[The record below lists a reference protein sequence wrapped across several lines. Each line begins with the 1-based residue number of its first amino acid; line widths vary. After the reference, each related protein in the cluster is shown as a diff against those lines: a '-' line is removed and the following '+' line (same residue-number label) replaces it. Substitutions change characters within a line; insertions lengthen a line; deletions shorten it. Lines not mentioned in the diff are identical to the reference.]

1 MRWIVT
7 LLGVIALM
15 NTQAWGQTS
24 WTWNQTTSGNWNTST
39 NWAEGTVP
47 ASAATTQLTFNAS
60 GTTSYTATNNIG
72 AATFTLNRLTV
83 NNTGT
88 GTVTI
93 TGAAAAN
100 TLTFA
105 GTDPTLDITGTSLF
119 LGLMAGSATVTKVGS
134 GTFIHD
140 SNNSGF
146 TGTLIVNAGT
156 FVNRA
161 TNVATTNF
169 NPVSIVV
176 NNGGTY
182 QFGAA
187 TVGDPNLPNS
197 TYITVNTGGIVEWQE
212 GETYGGILMQGGLV
226 NLSQGGMTMSGT
238 IAQTWQSGT
247 IQGGAFTIGGA
258 NAINKTTSGTV
269 TIQGSASITTTTG
282 GLNIQEGTIAMVNAA
297 NLGTA
302 NITLGTATT
311 AGTFEYQGVTA
322 TRAGTFTMAGD
333 GAIAVTN
340 ANTILTLSGNF
351 SGSGILSKT
360 GSGTLHLT
368 GTLDQ
373 TGTTSV
379 AAGTLRVNP
388 VTATGN
394 FTVTDGAVLAVNNG
408 AGTASFTAPNLGLGT
423 IASTVR
429 FELNSTSLPTV
440 PLAVVSTSNGLTGVA
455 TLAMTNAQPFAIG
468 TYTLIDYSGTEITS
482 GFGLSLPGR
491 TAGSLV
497 YNAANTSI
505 DANITSLGDTVKWG
519 GQVNGTWDI
528 GTAANVGGTNNWRLL
543 SNNNDTNYI
552 NGDTVSFDDTA
563 SGNFNVTIPA
573 TVSPASITV
582 NNSANNYTF
591 QGAGGIG
598 GGTTLTKTGTGTL
611 TVSTTNSFSGLT
623 TVNNGTLTFTTGGS
637 IGGSLTVNA
646 GAVNAVTNAIPGN
659 VTLNGGTL
667 SISSQDNLSSAS
679 GVTFNGGTLRV
690 TGTYATGAN
699 TQVFTM
705 TGPGTINVD
714 FFDPAGLEPGAF
726 GVGKNGD
733 SITGPGNLTKTG
745 PGWINFGSAGGTGFT
760 GAIAINDGVFSYTSN
775 RLTNSG
781 DITVA
786 SGGTL
791 ALVDTTTFTL
801 TSPFLTNVGSRII
814 LNGNGYANGGA
825 FRHQLDE
832 AGSSNAGVSWAIT
845 LNTTS
850 RFVMTNGTRGTRTAN
865 DTLSTTFTG
874 IISGAGGIVKAG
886 AQTMILAAANTYAGP
901 TNVEAGRLLVNGQTG
916 SDSGTGTGAVS
927 VQSGGTLGG
936 NGRIGGAVTINAG
949 GILAPGTTTATPTL
963 TVGSTVAVN
972 GIYAVNFFGTA
983 AADFGALAGQG
994 AVTYGGAGSS
1004 VALNLGTVTVAD
1016 LRNAVGIGNTRNYT
1030 IVQSTGTISGAFGN
1044 AATSGPI
1051 DFTSFGFDTSEWTI
1065 TYGSNQTVLSFTPVP
1080 EPMTMLAIGLAGTGL
1095 IAIRRRRSRNG

>member
-1 MRWIVT
+1 MRGIVS
-7 LLGVIALM
+7 LIVIAALM
-15 NTQAWGQTS
+15 NASASGQTS
-24 WTWNQTTSGNWNTST
+24 WTWNQTTNGTWNTAS
-39 NWAEGTVP
+39 NWVEGTVP
-47 ASAATTQLTFNAS
+47 VSDPTTQLTFNAT

-100 TLTFA
+100 TFTFA
-105 GTDPTLDITGTSLF
+105 GTNPTLDITGPTLF
-119 LGLMAGSATVTKVGS
+119 TGLMAGSATVTKVGT

-146 TGTLIVNAGT
+146 TGTLIINAGT

-197 TYITVNTGGIVEWQE
+197 TYITVNTGGTVEWQE

-226 NLSQGGMTMSGT
+226 NLSQGGMTMSGS

-247 IQGGAFTIGGA
+247 IQGGAFMIGG
-258 NAINKTTSGTV
+258 NTAINKTTTGTV
-269 TIQGSASITTTTG
+269 TIQGSASITTGTG
-282 GLNIQEGTIAMVNAA
+282 GLNIQEGTIAMVNVA

-302 NITLGTATT
+302 NVTLGTATT
-311 AGTFEYQGVTA
+311 AGTFEYQGATA
-322 TRAGTFTMAGD
+322 SRAGTFNLTGN
-333 GAIAVTN
+333 GSIAVTS
-340 ANTILTLSGNF
+340 ASTVLTLSGAF
-351 SGSGILSKT
+351 SGTGNLTKSGA
-360 GSGTLHLT
+360 GTLHLT
-368 GTLDQ
+368 GALGQ
-373 TGTTSV
+373 IGTTAV
-379 AAGTLRVNP
+379 AAGALRVNP
-388 VTATGN
+388 VTASGN
-394 FTVTDGAVLAVNNG
+394 ITVADNAVLAVNGG
-408 AGTASFTAPNLGLGT
+408 AGTASFTVPNLGLGT
-423 IASTVR
+423 TASTVR

-468 TYTLIDYSGTEITS
+468 TYTLIDYSGTAITS
-482 GFGLSLPGR
+482 GFALSLPGR

-497 YNAANTSI
+497 YNVANTTI
-505 DANITSLGDTVKWG
+505 DANITSLGDTIRWG
-519 GQVNGTWDI
+519 GQINGTWDI
-528 GTAANVGGTNNWRLL
+528 GTDVNVGGTNNWRLV

-552 NGDTVSFDDTA
+552 NGDTVTFDDTA
-563 SGNFNVTIPA
+563 SGNFTVSIPA
-573 TVSPASITV
+573 TVTPTAITV
-582 NNSANNYTF
+582 NNSTNDYTLT
-591 QGAGGIG
+591 GAGGV
-598 GGTTLTKTGTGTL
+598 GGTGTLTKSGTGTL
-611 TVSTTNSFSGLT
+611 TVSTTNSMSGLT
-623 TVNNGTLTFTTGGS
+623 TVNNGTVTFTTGGS

-659 VTLNGGTL
+659 VVLNGGTL
-667 SISSQDNLSSAS
+667 SITSQNNLSSAS
-679 GVTFNGGTLRV
+679 GITFNGGTLRV
-690 TGTYATGAN
+690 TGTYTTGAN
-699 TQVFTM
+699 TQLFTM

-714 FFDPAGLEPGAF
+714 FADPAGLEPGVF
-726 GVGKNGD
+726 GVSKNGD
-733 SITGPGNLTKTG
+733 SITGAGNLTKTG

-760 GAIAINDGVFSYTSN
+760 GTITINDGVFSYTSN

-791 ALVDTTTFTL
+791 ALVDTVTFT
-801 TSPFLTNVGSRII
+801 TTAPFLTNVGSRII

-832 AGSSNAGVSWAIT
+832 AGSANAGVSWAIT

-865 DTLSTTFTG
+865 DTLTTTFTG

-886 AQTMILAAANTYAGP
+886 AQTMILAAANTYNGP

-927 VQSGGTLGG
+927 VQSGGILGG

-949 GILAPGTTTATPTL
+949 GILAPGTATASPTL
-963 TVGSTVAVN
+963 TIGSTVTVN
-972 GIYAVNFFGTA
+972 GIHAVNFFGTA
-983 AADFGALAGQG
+983 AADFGNLAGQG

-1004 VALNLGTVTVAD
+1004 LTLNLGTVTVAD
-1016 LRNAVGIGNTRNYT
+1016 LRNAVGIGNIRSYT
-1030 IVQSTGTISGAFGN
+1030 IVQSAGGITGAFGN

-1051 DFTSFGFDTSEWTI
+1051 DFSAFGFDSNEWTI
-1065 TYGSNQTVLSFTPVP
+1065 TYGSNQTFLSFTPVP

-1095 IAIRRRRSRNG
+1095 IVIRRRRNG